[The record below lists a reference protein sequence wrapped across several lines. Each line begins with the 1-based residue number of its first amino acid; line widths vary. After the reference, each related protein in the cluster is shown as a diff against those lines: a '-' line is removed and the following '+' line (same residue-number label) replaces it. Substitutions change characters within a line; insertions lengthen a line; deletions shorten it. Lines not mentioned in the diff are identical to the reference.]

1 MLWLPTASAVVLQL
15 ATELLMAPVHK
26 VLPALL
32 KVTVPVGLTAFVS
45 VAVSVTEAPNVLVL
59 VLALLVSVTVGVA
72 AASISSRD
80 WLGAA
85 AVEPLAPLVPA
96 ARAAVTPHN

>member
-1 MLWLPTASAVVLQL
+1 MMLLLPMVSPVVLQL
-15 ATELLMAPVHK
+15 ATELVMAPVHK

-59 VLALLVSVTVGVA
+59 VLALLVSASVGVA
-72 AASISSRD
+72 AVTTCVKAVLVALALLASPS
-80 WLGAA
+80 
-85 AVEPLAPLVPA
+85 
-96 ARAAVTPHN
+96 